1 MHCQPEKV
9 SDISAS
15 AARVCFQH
23 CMQNSQSVYMANRQC
38 RNVVFM
44 FPSVTYA
51 LAVSPAAEVVV
62 SLSPAFLLLYPPV
75 IEYTYALSYW

>member
-1 MHCQPEKV
+1 MRLLPTLHAEQP
-9 SDISAS
+9 
-15 AARVCFQH
+15 VCMYGKQAVW
-23 CMQNSQSVYMANRQC
+23 NT
-38 RNVVFM
+38 VFT

-62 SLSPAFLLLYPPV
+62 ILSPAFLLLYPPA